1 MITKRDRRLGK
12 SIKHFREQAG
22 LTQERLAEKADLSSV
37 HISYI
42 ETAAR
47 TPDLK
52 TLYKIAD
59 ALKVK
64 VKNLFPF

>member
-12 SIKHFREQAG
+12 SIKQLRKRTG
-22 LTQERLAEKADLSSV
+22 LTQEQLAEKTNLSPV

-47 TPDLK
+47 IPDLK
-52 TLYKIAD
+52 TLYRIAD
-59 ALKVK
+59 NLKIKVK
-64 VKNLFPF
+64 DLLPF

>member
-1 MITKRDRRLGK
+1 MVTKRDRRLGK
-12 SIKHFREQAG
+12 SIKRLRKRAG
-22 LTQERLAEKADLSSV
+22 LTQEQLAEKANLSPV
-37 HISYI
+37 HISYL
-42 ETAAR
+42 ETATR

-59 ALKVK
+59 VLKVK